1 MASALK
7 EFVIAVAATVVGTL
21 AAQWALNNVRAVRR
35 TVGGI

>member
-1 MASALK
+1 VASALK
-7 EFVIAVAATVVGTL
+7 DFLIAVTATVIGTL